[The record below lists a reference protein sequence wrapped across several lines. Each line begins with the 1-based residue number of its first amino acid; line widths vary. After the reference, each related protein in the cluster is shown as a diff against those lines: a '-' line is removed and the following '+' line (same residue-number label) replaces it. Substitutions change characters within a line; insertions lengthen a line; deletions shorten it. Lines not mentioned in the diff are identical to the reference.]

1 MAVVKT
7 LNEELLRMK
16 KDVIWSPDGPKR
28 VPQTASWCF
37 GKKLGQN
44 AGPMGLIGRK
54 GGFPDGTFPI
64 RKMTFL
70 MFSQSGK
77 KKS

>member
-1 MAVVKT
+1 MEMVKK
-7 LNEELLRMK
+7 LNDELLRMK

-28 VPQTASWCF
+28 APQTASKCF

-44 AGPMGLIGRK
+44 GGPMGVIGRR

-70 MFSQSGK
+70 MFSQSWK
-77 KKS
+77 NKS